1 MKDYWNLEKG
11 LKDFSMG
18 MQRATESEDMWS
30 PLHKVVPPKWRDGFM
45 YMGKYSYKIKDSH
58 SQAWNMEL
66 YDYKHGITR
75 RYLHI
80 SKSGKCYCH
89 IKTTSNAI
97 YLTPCSKK
105 EALNYVFEGI
115 NQFGAKRETAYDEA
129 YKTERNKALTDAG
142 FITFDLSPGK
152 IKKSKKG
159 FSIEEEF

>member
-1 MKDYWNLEKG
+1 MKDMWNLEKG

-18 MQRATESEDMWS
+18 MPRVKESEDIWS

-45 YMGKYSYKIKDSH
+45 FMGKYRYKVSG
-58 SQAWNMEL
+58 SNGTVET

-80 SKSGKCYCH
+80 TKSGRCYCNV
-89 IKTTSNAI
+89 KTTSDGI
-97 YLTPCSKK
+97 YLRPCSKK
-105 EALNYVFEGI
+105 DAFKHAFEDLSI
-115 NQFGAKRETAYDEA
+115 LGATPETPYDEKYRA
-129 YKTERNKALTDAG
+129 ERNKALVDAG
-142 FITFDLSPGK
+142 YVTFDISPGK